1 MTFIWIL
8 IIAAAVIVAAVCIEI
23 YRETHNF
30 CVTRY
35 RVHPEKMEGMEEEK
49 NGRKPYF
56 STMAAMSSLLFT
68 IIPCSQSSVFPSI
81 SSSVR
86 ERPSWAAFPS

>member
-49 NGRKPYF
+49 IK
-56 STMAAMSSLLFT
+56 
-68 IIPCSQSSVFPSI
+68 IVFLSDLHI
-81 SSSVR
+81 R
-86 ERPSWAAFPS
+86 IY